1 VTAALK
7 IHIALLTMRF
17 RQCSDFCVS
26 KKHTWL
32 VSGLQMRHRFL
43 IPIQTSFSVTSLT
56 VEEFQALLPTFEK
69 CYQLLLP
76 PKPKLTKKKKQRASG
91 GGRKAKLSDISDK
104 LLFILAY
111 QKTSPLQ
118 TMHGL
123 SFGLSQGRVNYW
135 VHRLLPVLQMSL
147 SELGMKPERD
157 GGRVAGLIE
166 ASEGGANLSLDAA
179 ERLLQRP
186 LNDAKQRAKYSGKK
200 KTHTDKNL
208 LLVNENT
215 KKVVYLS
222 ETVEGKMHEKKLA
235 DESKISYP
243 KNASLT
249 QDTGFQGYQ
258 PKGVLVQQPK
268 KRSEDKN

>member
-1 VTAALK
+1 MVKYLELK
-7 IHIALLTMRF
+7 EKPRE
-17 RQCSDFCVS
+17 
-26 KKHTWL
+26 
-32 VSGLQMRHRFL
+32 FL
-43 IPIQTSFSVTSLT
+43 SVTSLT
-56 VEEFQALLPTFEK
+56 DEEFQVLLPTFEK

-76 PKPKLTKKKKQRASG
+76 PKPKPTKKKKQRASG
-91 GGRKAKLSDISDK
+91 GGRKAKLSSISDK

-123 SFGLSQGRVNYW
+123 HFGLSQGRVNYW
-135 VHRLLPVLQMSL
+135 VHRLLPVLQKSL
-147 SELGMKPERD
+147 SDLGMKPERV
-157 GGRVAGLIE
+157 GEQVADLAE
-166 ASEGGANLSLDAA
+166 ASEGGANLSLDAS

-186 LNDAKQRAKYSGKK
+186 VNEDKQRAKYSGKK

-222 ETVEGKMHEKKLA
+222 ETVEGKMHDKKLA
-235 DESKISYP
+235 DKSQISYP

-258 PKGVLVQQPK
+258 PKGVLTQQPK
-268 KRSEDKN
+268 KSKRTRTDTKR

>member
-1 VTAALK
+1 MVKYFELK
-7 IHIALLTMRF
+7 EKPRE
-17 RQCSDFCVS
+17 
-26 KKHTWL
+26 
-32 VSGLQMRHRFL
+32 FL
-43 IPIQTSFSVTSLT
+43 SVTSLT
-56 VEEFQALLPTFEK
+56 DEEFQVLLPTFEK

-76 PKPKLTKKKKQRASG
+76 PKPKPSKKQKQRAQG
-91 GGRKAKLSDISDK
+91 GGRKSKLVSMSDK

-147 SELGMKPERD
+147 SELGMQPERN
-157 GGRVAGLIE
+157 GEQVADLVE
-166 ASEGGANLSLDAA
+166 ASEGGANLSLDAS

-186 LNDAKQRAKYSGKK
+186 VNEDKQREKYSGKK

-222 ETVEGKMHEKKLA
+222 KTAEGKKHDKKLA

-268 KRSEDKN
+268 KSKRRGTDGD